1 VLFDAIDEAKARG
14 ADILLADTAGRLHT
28 KTNLMQEMTKIFKTA
43 GKALEGAPHEVF
55 LVIDSTNGQNAL
67 AQAREF
73 KEALPLSGLVL
84 TKLDGTAR
92 GGVVLGICDALSVPV
107 RFIGMGE
114 GPKDLHEFNASAFV
128 EALLGTDNEEI
139 AA

>member
-1 VLFDAIDEAKARG
+1 
-14 ADILLADTAGRLHT
+14 
-28 KTNLMQEMTKIFKTA
+28 
-43 GKALEGAPHEVF
+43 
-55 LVIDSTNGQNAL
+55 VIDSTNGQNAL